1 MGDYHHYLAEFAT
14 GNNWKDSP
22 EKSLKAYKVASHI
35 GVMKLPLTHPACP
48 GLALNFSFFYHE
60 ILDSPNH
67 ACCLA
72 KQAFDGAIAK
82 LDTFSVESYKI
93 SILVMQ

>member
-35 GVMKLPLTHPACP
+35 GVMKLPLTYPAHP
-48 GLALNFSFFYHE
+48 GLALNFSFFYYE
-60 ILDSPNH
+60 ILDSPNRMYH
-67 ACCLA
+67 LA

-82 LDTFSVESYKI
+82 LDMFSVKSYKI